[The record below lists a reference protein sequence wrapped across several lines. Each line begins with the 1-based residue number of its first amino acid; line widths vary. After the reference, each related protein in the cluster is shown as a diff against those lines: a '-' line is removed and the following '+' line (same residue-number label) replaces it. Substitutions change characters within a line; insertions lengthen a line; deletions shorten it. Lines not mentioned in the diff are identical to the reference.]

1 MLRQAAVLVGGLGT
15 RLGERTRAT
24 PKPMLEVGGRPFL
37 EHLLDELGRYRAI
50 ERILLLSAHLGGQ
63 VVARYHGTR
72 WRSAEVSV
80 VQEPEP
86 LGTAGALVH
95 AREILDHEFLLLNGD
110 SFFDFNLM
118 DLAVQPMGAGTLMR
132 MALKREQAGDRYGR
146 LDIAGDRVRRF
157 LPPSAATSGP
167 INAGVYV
174 MRRNALDRIA
184 AAPCSLEQ
192 AVLPELAERGMLEGR
207 AYDGYFIDIGVPADF
222 ERAQEELPRRR
233 RRPAVFFDRD
243 GVLNRD
249 DGYVHRIEDF
259 HWLEGA
265 REAVKLCN
273 DRGYLVFV
281 VTNQAGVAHG
291 YYGVDA
297 IERLHAWMD
306 VRLAEVG
313 AHVDEYQY
321 CPYHEQGTVA
331 EFAKPSDRRKPAP
344 GMLLDCLRGWP
355 VDAGRSFLVGD
366 RASDIAAAEAAG
378 VPGHLFA
385 GGNLADF
392 IARCMGGH

>member
-1 MLRQAAVLVGGLGT
+1 ML
-15 RLGERTRAT
+15 
-24 PKPMLEVGGRPFL
+24 
-37 EHLLDELGRYRAI
+37 D
-50 ERILLLSAHLGGQ
+50 
-63 VVARYHGTR
+63 
-72 WRSAEVSV
+72 
-80 VQEPEP
+80 
-86 LGTAGALVH
+86 
-95 AREILDHEFLLLNGD
+95 DEFLLLNGD

-118 DLAVQPMGAGTLMR
+118 DLAALPMGAGTLMR

-157 LPPSAATSGP
+157 LPPTAATSGP

-174 MRRNALDRIA
+174 MRRRILDRIA
-184 AAPCSLEQ
+184 AMPCSLEQ
-192 AVLPELAERGMLEGR
+192 AVLPELAERGMLEAR
-207 AYDGYFIDIGVPADF
+207 PYDGYFIDIGVPADF

-243 GVLNRD
+243 GVLNKD

-281 VTNQAGVAHG
+281 VTNQAGVARG

-306 VRLAEVG
+306 ERLAEVG

-321 CPYHEQGTVA
+321 CPYHEQGTVT

-366 RASDIAAAEAAG
+366 RASDIAAAKAAG
-378 VPGHLFA
+378 VPGHLLA

-392 IARCMGGH
+392 VARCMGNR